1 MTPEARIEALA
12 AFGVTPRQARFLMAV
27 LQHGGV
33 CVPRQ
38 YATFA
43 QTAYGHTV
51 NRFFERL
58 VAARYAVPSGCLHNR
73 ARVFHLQHRGLYEAI
88 GEPHS
93 PFRRPVAAGLA
104 VERLMRLDSVLG
116 FPDQTWL
123 TTRSEQLGYLTGPC
137 GVALDTLRRASAES
151 TRCLPDRL
159 PMGIDPAGRVTLL
172 FLALESSPDIART
185 VLRRHVPLLRAL
197 RLWTWRVVLPRAFEG
212 AYDAFQTMVD
222 DELEKPLDAR
232 TVEHLREAFAR
243 RRADREARTTSPIG
257 DDWRGLPRTLL
268 PRVTGLYQRWQRV
281 GDAAL
286 VEASSRTIA
295 DALAEGHGRVE
306 VTVLPHRYDHLSPLV
321 AASVTGVRGVKSSRG
336 ATWAAA
342 QPWRTP
348 GAGTRNRTAR
358 ADCRR
363 SDNCKPCLNT
373 AAVCW
378 AALLCRPCPAQLSNV
393 GA

>member
-1 MTPEARIEALA
+1 M
-12 AFGVTPRQARFLMAV
+12 
-27 LQHGGV
+27 
-33 CVPRQ
+33 
-38 YATFA
+38 
-43 QTAYGHTV
+43 
-51 NRFFERL
+51 
-58 VAARYAVPSGCLHNR
+58 
-73 ARVFHLQHRGLYEAI
+73 
-88 GEPHS
+88 
-93 PFRRPVAAGLA
+93 
-104 VERLMRLDSVLG
+104 
-116 FPDQTWL
+116 
-123 TTRSEQLGYLTGPC
+123 
-137 GVALDTLRRASAES
+137 ALDALPRASAQS

-159 PMGIDPAGRVTLL
+159 PLGIDPAGRVTIL

-232 TVEHLREAFAR
+232 TVEQLREAFAR

-286 VEASSRTIA
+286 VEASSRAIA

-321 AASVTGVRGVKSSRG
+321 APRVTGVRGVEKGSQPGSHVGRTSS
-336 ATWAAA
+336 
-342 QPWRTP
+342 TP
-348 GAGTRNRTAR
+348 GGRIGRTR
-358 ADCRR
+358 
-363 SDNCKPCLNT
+363 
-373 AAVCW
+373 
-378 AALLCRPCPAQLSNV
+378 ALPVTLGPHVSCNDRERDELLILQGLA
-393 GA
+393 

>member
-12 AFGVTPRQARFLMAV
+12 AFGVTPRQARFLLTV

-58 VAARYAVPSGCLHNR
+58 VAARYAVPAGCVHNR

-93 PFRRPVAAGLA
+93 PYRRPVAAGLA
-104 VERLMRLDSVLG
+104 VERLMRLDAVLG
-116 FPDQTWL
+116 LPDLTWL
-123 TTRSEQLGYLTGPC
+123 TTRAEQLAHLTGPC
-137 GVALDTLRRASAES
+137 GVALDALPRASAQS

-159 PMGIDPAGRVTLL
+159 PVGIDPAGRVTIL

-286 VEASSRTIA
+286 VEASSRAIA

-321 AASVTGVRGVKSSRG
+321 AARVTGVRGVEKGSQPGSHVGRTSS
-336 ATWAAA
+336 
-342 QPWRTP
+342 TP
-348 GAGTRNRTAR
+348 GGRIGRMR
-358 ADCRR
+358 ALPVTLGPHVSCNDRER
-363 SDNCKPCLNT
+363 DE
-373 AAVCW
+373 
-378 AALLCRPCPAQLSNV
+378 LLILQGLA
-393 GA
+393 

>member
-1 MTPEARIEALA
+1 MRALSRRGACRIVSLWA
-12 AFGVTPRQARFLMAV
+12 
-27 LQHGGV
+27 
-33 CVPRQ
+33 
-38 YATFA
+38 
-43 QTAYGHTV
+43 
-51 NRFFERL
+51 
-58 VAARYAVPSGCLHNR
+58 S
-73 ARVFHLQHRGLYEAI
+73 I
-88 GEPHS
+88 
-93 PFRRPVAAGLA
+93 RPV
-104 VERLMRLDSVLG
+104 
-116 FPDQTWL
+116 
-123 TTRSEQLGYLTGPC
+123 
-137 GVALDTLRRASAES
+137 
-151 TRCLPDRL
+151 
-159 PMGIDPAGRVTLL
+159 VTIL
-172 FLALESSPDIART
+172 FLAVESSPDIART
-185 VLRRHVPLLRAL
+185 VLRRHVPLLREL

-257 DDWRGLPRTLL
+257 DDWRGLPRALL

-286 VEASSRTIA
+286 VEASSRAIA

-321 AASVTGVRGVKSSRG
+321 AARVTSVRGVEKGSQRGHVGRTSSTPGGRIG
-336 ATWAAA
+336 
-342 QPWRTP
+342 RTP
-348 GAGTRNRTAR
+348 AFACDPRAAPVLQRPRARRTAHTAGT
-358 ADCRR
+358 
-363 SDNCKPCLNT
+363 CLNT